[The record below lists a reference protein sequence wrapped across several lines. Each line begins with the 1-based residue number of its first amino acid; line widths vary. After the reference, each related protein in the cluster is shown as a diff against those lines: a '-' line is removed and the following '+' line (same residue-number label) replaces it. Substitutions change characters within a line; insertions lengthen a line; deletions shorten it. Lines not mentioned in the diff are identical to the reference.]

1 MDDHRDGAGQDQP
14 KRLLLFEPTQLIGTL
29 WQHLLV
35 EEAGFDPVQL
45 YTDPERALQEVGSYD
60 VVVTGPSLTQDQALE
75 FTRAAILSRPEVR
88 VVVSGVPRS
97 ETAVVQVAE
106 AGAAGLVL
114 REQTAEQAL
123 KAIRAAGE
131 GEAQIAPEVAPLL
144 MDRLAELKVSV
155 PDADTV
161 GRRFLELT
169 PREREVLEL
178 IGRGLTNRQIAERL
192 VLELGTVKN
201 HVHRILEKLNKRSRL
216 EAAGYLRSLPPGI
229 A

>member
-155 PDADTV
+155 PDIDTV

-178 IGRGLTNRQIAERL
+178 IGRGLTNQQIAELL